1 MLRDACIFCALLT
14 TALTGLQAPALGDEP
29 GNASAITIAQ
39 TDDQQKLLLKPNSEN
54 YPDSFSFITI
64 QDAAG
69 NGIDTAPDI
78 TNSLAPLPS
87 GDIAYQLIRN
97 CVESYRQDLV
107 IDTSLTQYLQE
118 EQERLLEEP
127 NDLSD
132 AAIMDEQA
140 KAAVTSC
147 VTQYMESTESAQ
159 ITSHCSECSKGDV
172 PGPYFAEN
180 LSLRWYQPFLDPE
193 LPLSRDQYPIIH
205 SEQRKKTLIVVHGWL
220 GWGPKTYRQKMRFF
234 HNAKEDVLYGGP
246 VLMGPMGLDLTFTF
260 VTGDPN
266 SDDLGAMLQCA
277 PHPESTVSM
286 GETSLVN
293 FLRTSGRGGCNLH
306 DSYNVGY
313 LNWAWV
319 AHNQSVKDTEK
330 SLWVN
335 THPKYIKNETLLT
348 LIKNF
353 TRDLDPESEVVFVG
367 HSLGSGLA
375 IRLQNVFMKAI
386 QAGDL
391 PSTFQGSRLILADPY
406 FSNFGL
412 LPYDSRYWPGRRA
425 RRVLSDTQAITE
437 ELRRKKEWSGSDEWS
452 QDPGDYFSLNIVST
466 RDDQTE
472 FFGDENRPLKYD
484 HNGSIYVDLRVNSI
498 RQGMAFTRSN
508 FPKLFFFFHILDNAI
523 YSEVSKNHRKHV
535 YPLFWIL
542 DRLARRAGHNQTEA
556 LRILHS
562 AQGGGWYKQT
572 EGASTI
578 NTLDDKISFQVHLKS
593 PNYPE

>member
-1 MLRDACIFCALLT
+1 MQRDAYIFCALLT
-14 TALTGLQAPALGDEP
+14 TALITSIQTPALGDEQV
-29 GNASAITIAQ
+29 NALMVTPRSSPE
-39 TDDQQKLLLKPNSEN
+39 DLLLEPTSEN
-54 YPDSFSFITI
+54 HPNAFDFITI
-64 QDAAG
+64 QDAHGAW
-69 NGIDTAPDI
+69 IDHAPESTDF
-78 TNSLAPLPS
+78 LGLLPS
-87 GDIAYQLIRN
+87 GDIAYQFIRN
-97 CVESYRQDLV
+97 CVESYRDQDL
-107 IDTSLTQYLQE
+107 INTSLTEYLRDQ
-118 EQERLLEEP
+118 QDKLLEEP
-127 NDLSD
+127 TDLSNETD
-132 AAIMDEQA
+132 LVDEEA
-140 KAAVTSC
+140 KEAVTSC
-147 VTQYMESTESAQ
+147 VTQYMENIDSAQ
-159 ITSHCSECSKGDV
+159 TAGNCSGCSKGDV
-172 PGPYFAEN
+172 PGPYFAEQ

-193 LPLSRDQYPIIH
+193 LPLSRDQYPLIH
-205 SEQRKKTLIVVHGWL
+205 STMRKKTLIVVHGWL

-260 VTGDPN
+260 VTGNPN

-277 PHPESTVSM
+277 PDPNSTVSK
-286 GETSLVN
+286 GETSLVD
-293 FLRTSGRGGCNLH
+293 FLQTSGRGGCNLK

-313 LNWAWV
+313 LNWAWA

-330 SLWVN
+330 SLWVK
-335 THPKYIKNETLLT
+335 THPKYIKDETLLT
-348 LIKNF
+348 LLKNLAS
-353 TRDLDPESEVVFVG
+353 DLDPNSEVIFVG
-367 HSLGSGLA
+367 HSLGAGLA
-375 IRLQNVFMKAI
+375 IRLQNVLMKAI

-391 PSTFQGSRLILADPY
+391 PSTLQGSRLVLADPY

-425 RRVLSDTQAITE
+425 RGVLSESQTITE
-437 ELRRKKEWSGSDEWS
+437 ELRRQKEWSGTDEWS

-542 DRLARRAGHNQTEA
+542 DRLARGAAYNQTES

-572 EGASTI
+572 EGQNTI
-578 NTLDDKISFQVHLKS
+578 NTLDDKTSFQVHLKS
-593 PNYPE
+593 PD